1 MSMLYVKATVKATT
15 FFLFYPYLFPPELHA
30 VGIFLQISVHGQ
42 QDYVILCESVLNIF
56 DL

>member
-42 QDYVILCESVLNIF
+42 QDYVIFYESVLNIF